1 MALII
6 IILNITEIPGALFD
20 IIQNAF
26 GLKTAVSGGI
36 GAALTRGM
44 RRGFFPIFTRVL
56 DDFRTQIKAGED
68 RPVFHAD
75 KFPDLD
81 LNRTAWRK

>member
-36 GAALTRGM
+36 GAALTRGKCAGVSSPSSHGCSM
-44 RRGFFPIFTRVL
+44 TSGLRSKQVKIDRCFTPISFPIL
-56 DDFRTQIKAGED
+56 I
-68 RPVFHAD
+68 
-75 KFPDLD
+75 
-81 LNRTAWRK
+81 